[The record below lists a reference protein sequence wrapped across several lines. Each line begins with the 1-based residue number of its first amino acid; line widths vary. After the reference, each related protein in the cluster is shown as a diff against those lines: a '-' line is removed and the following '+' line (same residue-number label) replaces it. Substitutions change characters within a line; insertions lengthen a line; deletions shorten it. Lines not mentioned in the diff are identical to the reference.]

1 MENTNAE
8 RPAQEMISVIREW
21 EQSGQSQKSFCQFRN
36 IAHSKFYYWL
46 RKVQKG
52 QSLENQTDFVAIRIR
67 HNKSAGNLDI
77 QYPNGVI
84 VKLHAPIDLVMVKSL
99 LQIL

>member
-1 MENTNAE
+1 MENLNL
-8 RPAQEMISVIREW
+8 QKKSQNMMGIIQEW
-21 EQSGQSQKSFCQFRN
+21 EQSGQSQKSFCLARN

-46 RKVQKG
+46 RKVRG
-52 QSLENQTDFVAIRIR
+52 QQSSNSHTDFIAVHIRQ
-67 HNKSAGNLDI
+67 NKIAGDLDI

-84 VKLHAPIDLVMVKSL
+84 MKLHAPIDLGMVRAL